1 MPPTAKFE
9 LPNGTMIEV
18 DGSIDDIARLA
29 QLYSSPN
36 NGPRAAT
43 AARQSN
49 EDVAN
54 GSDDIDIPELVGLIK
69 DCDDAELI
77 EQRVLNQRSALNRV
91 LLPLYIA
98 HKHVSE
104 MLGLTSGDIEK
115 ITDQLGVKVSVSNA
129 SGILSNQAKSY
140 VTGDAVRKKGAV
152 VRYRL
157 NRRGVQYFDELLR
170 R

>member
-36 NGPRAAT
+36 NGPRPAT
-43 AARQSN
+43 AARPTNDDSTN
-49 EDVAN
+49 A
-54 GSDDIDIPELVGLIK
+54 DDIDIPALVGLIK

-91 LLPLYIA
+91 LLPLYIS

-129 SGILSNQAKSY
+129 SNILSNQAKSY

-157 NRRGVQYFDELLR
+157 NRRGVQYFEELLR